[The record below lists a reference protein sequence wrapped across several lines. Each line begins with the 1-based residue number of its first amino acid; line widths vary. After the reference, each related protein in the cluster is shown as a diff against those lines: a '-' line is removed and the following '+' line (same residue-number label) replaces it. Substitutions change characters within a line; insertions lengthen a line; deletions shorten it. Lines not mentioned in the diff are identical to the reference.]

1 MSDPVIR
8 ARAIRLDDAALRRIF
23 AMESMQSP
31 GRSVDHRPK
40 GLPESPSVRRSGGRA
55 VAGASV
61 RHRHSAKCAAAAFFG
76 AAAILLETADFSASR
91 GGLVGSLHSAHAVPR
106 AEESQMQ
113 AFDRSFVAAG
123 VLGGVVGLGIA
134 SATPAAAADAEIV
147 AWGYNGS
154 GQTNAP
160 TGAFRAVAVGGHFYT
175 GYSLGV
181 RADGSIVH
189 WGSGVASGVPTG
201 SFTDVAGCL
210 FSACAVRADG
220 TLQWWGIN
228 EHGLANIP
236 SGLFVE
242 VDGSL
247 INFAAR
253 RPDGRWTLW
262 GFDGQG
268 QVSNAPTSPLEELKV
283 GPTYSLARTQTGELI
298 LWGNPPEGVGAVP
311 KGVRSSLW
319 PAHVHAAALRADGTA
334 VCWGRNTDGE
344 CNAPPG
350 VFRQIAAG
358 GEYRGFTIGLRPDG
372 TLESWGYNENGE
384 RNVPSTTVTQMVV
397 GIYHGIGMLADPCPG
412 DITNNGVVDAV
423 DLAAILTSWGTVGGG
438 EFDADANRDGMVDA
452 QDLALVLGSW
462 GACPG

>member
-23 AMESMQSP
+23 AMESTQSP
-31 GRSVDHRPK
+31 GRSSDHRPK
-40 GLPESPSVRRSGGRA
+40 GLLESPSVRRSGGRA
-55 VAGASV
+55 VAGASAGDRRPV
-61 RHRHSAKCAAAAFFG
+61 KCAAAAFFG
-76 AAAILLETADFSASR
+76 AAAILLETAEFSASR
-91 GGLVGSLHSAHAVPR
+91 SGLVGSLHSAHAVPR

-201 SFTDVAGCL
+201 SFIDVAGCNL
-210 FSACAVRADG
+210 SACALRSNG
-220 TLQWWGIN
+220 TLAWWGTN
-228 EHGLANIP
+228 ENGLANVP
-236 SGLFVE
+236 SGSFTD
-242 VDGSL
+242 VDGASN
-247 INFAAR
+247 NFAAR
-253 RPDGRWTLW
+253 RGDGSWVVW
-262 GFDGQG
+262 GVNQHGQA
-268 QVSNAPTSPLEELKV
+268 SNTPTEPLDEFKV
-283 GPTYSLARTQTGELI
+283 GPGYMLARRMSGEI
-298 LWGNPPEGVGAVP
+298 IMWGFIPAGVGAIP
-311 KGVRSSLW
+311 KGVHRSLW
-319 PAHVHAAALRADGTA
+319 PAHGHAAALRADGTA
-334 VCWGRNTDGE
+334 VCWGRNIDGE
-344 CNAPPG
+344 CNAPTG
-350 VFRQIAAG
+350 AFRQIATG
-358 GEYRGFTIGLRPDG
+358 GETRGFTIGLRPDG
-372 TLESWGYNENGE
+372 TLVSWGYNGNGE
-384 RNVPSTTVTQMVV
+384 RNVPSAPVDRIVV
-397 GIYHGIGMLADPCPG
+397 GQFHGVGMLADPCPG
-412 DITNNGVVDAV
+412 DVTNNGVVDAV
-423 DLAAILTSWGTVGGG
+423 DLAAILTSWGTAGGG